1 MEELIRL
8 KIAELEENYPQQAL
22 ENKLINDLLT
32 QENEIQ
38 YDESEICRPFDSEVS
53 LLSSPHTLT
62 LLDEIPHLLIP

>member
-38 YDESEICRPFDSEVS
+38 YDESEICRSFDVEVS
-53 LLSSPHTLT
+53 LLSPPHSLSS
-62 LLDEIPHLLIP
+62 